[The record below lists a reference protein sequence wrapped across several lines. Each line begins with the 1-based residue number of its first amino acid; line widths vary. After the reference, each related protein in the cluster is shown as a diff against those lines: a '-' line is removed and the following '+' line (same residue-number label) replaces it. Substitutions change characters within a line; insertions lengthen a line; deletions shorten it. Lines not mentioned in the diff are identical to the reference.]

1 MNILVCGAHGFIGS
15 ALCAS
20 LERRGHR
27 VVKGVRHATH
37 ADEIQIDFA
46 ALPDSSTLRAQLDGF
61 DAVVNAVGI
70 LLEHGEQTFDAV
82 HVRGPIALFDA
93 CQQAGVKRVVQISA
107 LGVETG
113 AAPYF
118 TSKLAA
124 DRHLQSLPIDW
135 QIVRPA
141 LVYGTHGTS
150 ARFFRT
156 LASIP
161 LHVLPAGG
169 HQRLRH
175 VHADDLAEAVARLLD
190 ARTPARQTLDIVGGE
205 EVEYREMLAIF
216 RRALG
221 FAPAPRIGM
230 PAVLVGGMAT
240 LFQHVPGTMLTR
252 DTWRMLQSGS
262 TADVAATTALLERAP
277 MGIRDFIAQ
286 DEAASLRREALE
298 AWRSYALRF
307 ALAVTWIWSAFVSA
321 WLHPQ
326 AQSLALL
333 ARVGLHASAAL
344 TALYAASAL
353 DFAFGLATI
362 FQPGR
367 RLWCAQI
374 ALIVAYTAIIA
385 IALPD
390 LLTDPFGSI
399 LKNLPIL
406 TLLLVLLSEE
416 VRP

>member
-15 ALCAS
+15 TVCEW
-20 LERRGHR
+20 LESHGHR
-27 VVKGVRHATH
+27 VVKGVRHATQ

-46 ALPDSSTLRAQLDGF
+46 AGFDAKTLRVQLDGI
-61 DAVVNAVGI
+61 DAVINSVGI

-82 HVRGPIALFDA
+82 HTRSPIALFDA

-113 AAPYF
+113 SAPYF

-135 QIVRPA
+135 QVVRPA
-141 LVYGTHGTS
+141 LVYGEHGTS
-150 ARFFRT
+150 SRFFRA

-161 LHVLPAGG
+161 FHVLPAGG
-169 HQRLRH
+169 HQLLRH
-175 VHADDLAEAVARLLD
+175 IHADDLAQAVGRLLEAD
-190 ARTPARQTLDIVGGE
+190 TPARQTLDLVGGD

-216 RRALG
+216 RSALG
-221 FAPAPRIGM
+221 FAPAPRISVPGIVIGATA
-230 PAVLVGGMAT
+230 AV
-240 LFQHVPGTMLTR
+240 FEHVPGSMLTR

-262 TADVAATTALLERAP
+262 TADVADTAMLLGRMP
-277 MGIRDFIAQ
+277 RGIRDFIGSNAL
-286 DEAASLRREALE
+286 SLRREALD
-298 AWRSYALRF
+298 AWRSYVLRF
-307 ALAVTWIWSAFVSA
+307 ALALTWIWSALASA

-333 ARVGLHASAAL
+333 ARVGLHGTAAL

-353 DFAFGLATI
+353 DFVFGLATI
-362 FQPGR
+362 FRPGR

-374 ALIVAYTAIIA
+374 ALIVVYTAIIA
-385 IALPD
+385 LALPE

-406 TLLLVLLSEE
+406 ALLLVLLGEE
-416 VRP
+416 ARS

>member
-1 MNILVCGAHGFIGS
+1 MNVLVCGARGFIGS
-15 ALCAS
+15 ALCVW
-20 LERRGHR
+20 LERHGHR
-27 VVKGVRHATH
+27 VIKGVRHATQ
-37 ADEIQIDFA
+37 ADEIHVDFA
-46 ALPDSSTLRAQLDGF
+46 AAPDPKTLLEQLHDI
-61 DAVVNAVGI
+61 DAVINAVGI
-70 LLEHGEQTFDAV
+70 LLERGEQSFDAV
-82 HVRGPIALFDA
+82 HTRGPIALFDA

-113 AAPYF
+113 DAPYF

-124 DRHLQSLPIDW
+124 DRHLQSLPIEW
-135 QIVRPA
+135 QVVRPA
-141 LVYGTHGTS
+141 LVYGTNGTS
-150 ARFFRT
+150 ARFFRA
-156 LASIP
+156 LASVP

-169 HQRLRH
+169 HQLLRH
-175 VHADDLAEAVARLLD
+175 VHADDLAEVVGRLLE
-190 ARTPARQTLDIVGGE
+190 ANAPTRQTLDIVGGD

-221 FAPAPRIGM
+221 FAPAARIDIPG
-230 PAVLVGGMAT
+230 VLIGASAA
-240 LFQHVPGTMLTR
+240 LFEHVPGSMLTR

-262 TADVAATTALLERAP
+262 TADAAATTKVLGRAP
-277 MGIRDFIAQ
+277 LGIRCFIEN
-286 DEAASLRREALE
+286 DAASLRREALE
-298 AWRSYALRF
+298 TWRAYALRF
-307 ALAVTWIWSAFVSA
+307 ALAVTWIWSALASA

-333 ARVGLHASAAL
+333 ARVGLHGIVAL

-353 DFAFGLATI
+353 DFLFGLATI
-362 FQPGR
+362 FRPGR

-374 ALIVAYTAIIA
+374 GLIVFYTAVIA
-385 IALPD
+385 IALPE

-416 VRP
+416 TRS